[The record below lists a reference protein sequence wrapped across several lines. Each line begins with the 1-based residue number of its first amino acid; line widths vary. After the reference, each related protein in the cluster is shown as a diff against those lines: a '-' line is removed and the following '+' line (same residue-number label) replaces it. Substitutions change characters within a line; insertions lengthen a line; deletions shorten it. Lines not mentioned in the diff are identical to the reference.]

1 MNWYNLSPDEVIQKL
16 DSRLSGLKEQEV
28 KERISQVGPNK
39 LPEAKV
45 DSLLTIFWHQFRS
58 PLIYVLLGAGLVFF
72 LLGDYIDGLIVLAVL
87 TFNAVIGTVQEGK
100 AQNALTALKKFVE
113 TNTTVIREGRELIV
127 ADKEI
132 VPGDIIVL
140 QEGEKIPADARVI
153 ESHQVRIDEAALTGK
168 SHPIY
173 KKAEAI
179 KGEAVLADQMNMVF
193 KGTYVLAGVGRAVV
207 VGTGVNTA
215 IGQVSQEI
223 AAIDTTSPLK
233 DNIKKLSH
241 LIIVAFAVV
250 AAGLFSFAW
259 LTGRNMLETFEV
271 IVAIAVSVIPEGLPV
286 VITLVL
292 ATGVWRMGKRN
303 VLVKRLQAVESLGEA
318 HVIAIDKTGTITKN
332 ELVVRELY
340 VSGQHFRVTGVG
352 YQPEGRVLFNDHPA
366 DEKRWP
372 ELFRVAQ
379 AAAFAGSARLAYLE
393 EEDRWRV
400 AGDPT
405 EAALQVLAQ
414 KMGVRREDL
423 LKEKPV
429 IQRMP
434 FDYQAKYQAAV
445 FQEGDRKTL
454 IVVGAP
460 EIVVDF
466 CSGWQKEDKRLQL
479 TAERKAELKQIF
491 EAMAEDGLRVL
502 AFAEREVSGSVDSK
516 NLPKLNFLGFCG
528 MRDAIRPEAARA
540 VRKLQAAGLKVAMIT
555 GDYEAA
561 ARAVAREANIFLEG
575 DRSLSGSEL
584 DQMSDEELEMKLN
597 RVSVFA
603 RVTPKHKLR
612 IVKAYRRRKEVVA
625 MTGDGVNDA
634 PSLMAA
640 DLGVAMG
647 RLGTEVAKEA
657 SDIILLDDNL
667 ESIVAAVEEGRGI
680 YQSIKR
686 VILYLFAT
694 SAGEILLISA
704 AFLLRLPLPL
714 TAAQIIWLNV
724 VTDGSLDVALAF
736 EPKAEGLLKA
746 KSRKTKQHLV
756 DSLMGLRILLMSVPM
771 MLGTLWLFSQYS
783 NFADFDL
790 AKAQTLALTTMAI
803 SQWFNAWNCRSQ
815 NKSIFQ
821 LNPLSNR
828 WLLGVMLAVIPL
840 QMLVVYNPWM
850 QAVFRTTSLTLSEW
864 LMAISLAATV
874 IIGEEIRKMITV
886 RVKLKWSS

>member
-28 KERISQVGPNK
+28 KERISQVGLNK

-179 KGEAVLADQMNMVF
+179 KGEAALADQMNMVF

-223 AAIDTTSPLK
+223 AAIDITSPLK
-233 DNIKKLSH
+233 DNIKKLSR
-241 LIIVAFAVV
+241 LIIIAFAVV

-271 IVAIAVSVIPEGLPV
+271 IVAVAVSVIPEGLPV

-340 VSGQHFRVTGVG
+340 VSGQRFRVTGVG

-366 DEKRWP
+366 DEKKWP

-414 KMGVRREDL
+414 KMGVKREDL
-423 LKEKPV
+423 LKEKPA

-445 FQEGDRKTL
+445 FQEGDKKTL

-479 TAERKAELKQIF
+479 TAERRAELKQIF
-491 EAMAEDGLRVL
+491 ETMAEDGLRVL

-612 IVKAYRRRKEVVA
+612 IVRAYRRRKEVVA

-714 TAAQIIWLNV
+714 IAAQIIWLNV

-736 EPKAEGLLKA
+736 EPKTEGLLKA
-746 KSRKTKQHLV
+746 KSKKTKQRLV

-771 MLGTLWLFSQYS
+771 MLGTLWLFGQYY
-783 NFADFDL
+783 DFDL

-815 NKSIFQ
+815 NKSIFK

-840 QMLVVYNPWM
+840 QILVVYNPWM
-850 QAVFRTTSLTLSEW
+850 QVVFRTTSLTLSEW
-864 LMAISLAATV
+864 LIATSLAATV

>member
-1 MNWYNLSPDEVIQKL
+1 MNWYNLNPDEVIKKL

-28 KERISQVGPNK
+28 KERIKQVGPNK

-45 DSLLTIFWHQFRS
+45 DSLLTIFWHQFKS
-58 PLIYVLLGAGLVFF
+58 PLIYVLLGAALVFF

-100 AQNALTALKKFVE
+100 AQNALAALKKFVE

-127 ADKEI
+127 SDKEI

-153 ESHQVRIDEAALTGK
+153 ESHQVRVDEAALTGK

-193 KGTYVLAGVGRAVV
+193 KGSYVLAGVGRAVV
-207 VGTGVNTA
+207 VSTGANTA

-233 DNIKKLSH
+233 DNIKKLSR
-241 LIIVAFAVV
+241 LIIIAFALV
-250 AAGLFSFAW
+250 AAGLFAFAW
-259 LTGRNMLETFEV
+259 LAGQNMLETFEV

-340 VSGQHFRVTGVG
+340 VSGQRFQVTGVG
-352 YQPEGRVLFNDHPA
+352 YQPEGRVLFNDRPA

-414 KMGVRREDL
+414 KMGVRREDI
-423 LKEKPV
+423 LKEKPI

-445 FQEGDRKTL
+445 FKEGDKKTL

-460 EIVVDF
+460 EMVIDF

-479 TAERKAELKQIF
+479 TAERRAELKQVF
-491 EAMAEDGLRVL
+491 ESMAEDGLRVL
-502 AFAEREVSGSVDSK
+502 AFAEREVSGSVDSN

-575 DRSLSGSEL
+575 DQSLSGSEL

-612 IVKAYRRRKEVVA
+612 IVRAYRRRKEVVA

-714 TAAQIIWLNV
+714 IAAQIIWLNV

-736 EPKAEGLLKA
+736 EPRTESLLKA
-746 KSRKTKQHLV
+746 KSKKTKPHLV
-756 DSLMGLRILLMSVPM
+756 DSLMGLRILLMSIPM
-771 MLGTLWLFSQYS
+771 MLGTLWIFSQYY
-783 NFADFDL
+783 DFDL
-790 AKAQTLALTTMAI
+790 AKAQTLALTTMAV

-815 NKSIFQ
+815 NKSIFK

-828 WLLGVMLAVIPL
+828 FLLGVMLIVVLL
-840 QMLVVYNPWM
+840 QILVVYNPWM
-850 QAVFRTTSLTLSEW
+850 QVVFRTTALTLSEW
-864 LMAISLAATV
+864 LIAISLAATV
-874 IIGEEIRKMITV
+874 IIGEEIRKMITA
-886 RVKLKWSS
+886 RVKLKWSP